1 MTMVLAGRSLG
12 RRPSASNPPAA
23 PLEESF
29 VGSKGDI
36 CSGHAADDEDA
47 DRKLDKG
54 LSWFSGER

>member
-1 MTMVLAGRSLG
+1 MTTVLAGRSLG

-29 VGSKGDI
+29 VGSNGEI
-36 CSGHAADDEDA
+36 CSGHPADDEVA

-54 LSWFSGER
+54 LSWFSGEQ